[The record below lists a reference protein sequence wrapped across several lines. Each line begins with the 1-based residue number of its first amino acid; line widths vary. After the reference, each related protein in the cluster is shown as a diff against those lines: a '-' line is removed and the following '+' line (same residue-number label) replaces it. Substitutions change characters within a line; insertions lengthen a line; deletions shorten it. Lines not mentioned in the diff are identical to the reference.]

1 MIPTDPDFPD
11 TTLGAAE
18 AAAGEIWTCAWRAY
32 SGYLADLLSAQ
43 RIDDLWIAN
52 SRFVMNS
59 LDLFGQTAG
68 EMQRRAGL
76 RAPTLNDL

>member
-1 MIPTDPDFPD
+1 MSPTDPDFPD

-18 AAAGEIWTCAWRAY
+18 AMPGEIWICAWRAY

-52 SRFVMNS
+52 SRFLMNS